1 MKFWVFR
8 FFVLSRPPQVPILL
22 ISIQISC
29 TLFIWFVFNDL
40 LQSIYFRRFCSKQL
54 IIFVKTY
61 LLSCRFHCIDI
72 FYIKF
77 RFCEAVIVVNFVTRI
92 LLIKNGLLSN
102 QVARKLDDQ
111 YSCKG
116 SIQVLDQCVN
126 QYLHWYSNQG
136 ERVSVPNIFN

>member
-102 QVARKLDDQ
+102 QVARKLGWPGQNDKNEKIRDF
-111 YSCKG
+111 KTKELL
-116 SIQVLDQCVN
+116 SIWN
-126 QYLHWYSNQG
+126 T
-136 ERVSVPNIFN
+136 E